1 VKRASI
7 SEAKNQLSALL
18 DRVRRGQSI
27 VIEDRGVPVARLEGL
42 GAGSAP
48 EGRLARLERDGVI
61 RRAVSPLP
69 PAFFKTP
76 PPRPAQGRSASAM
89 LIEERHEGR

>member
-1 VKRASI
+1 MKRASI

-27 VIEDRGVPVARLEGL
+27 VIEDRGVPIARLEGL
-42 GAGSAP
+42 ATGSDP

-61 RRAVSPLP
+61 RRAVAPLP

-76 PPRPAQGRSASAM
+76 LPRPRKGRSASEV
-89 LIEERHEGR
+89 LIDERHESR

>member
-1 VKRASI
+1 MKRASI

-42 GAGSAP
+42 AGNAP

-61 RRAVSPLP
+61 RRAASPLP

-76 PPRPAQGRSASAM
+76 VPRRRKGQSASEV
-89 LIEERHEGR
+89 LIDERHEGR